1 LVDIG
6 GNACKVNAL
15 TLKDELFR
23 HKGCLMIENGTK
35 VTIHYTGTLD
45 DGTQFDSSAGR
56 DPLEFEMGAGMVIPG
71 FEKGV
76 ADMAVGEK
84 KSIHIP
90 SVEAYGERRED
101 LVMQFERSQLPE
113 DLTPEVGMGLHMQ
126 GPQGQPI
133 PVTITAVEE
142 ANITID
148 ANHQLAGQNLN
159 FELELV
165 AVN

>member
-1 LVDIG
+1 
-6 GNACKVNAL
+6 
-15 TLKDELFR
+15 
-23 HKGCLMIENGTK
+23 MIENGQK
-35 VTIHYTGTLD
+35 VKIHYTGTLD
-45 DGTQFDSSAGR
+45 DGNQFDSSAGR

-76 ADMAVGEK
+76 ADMAVGDK

-90 SVEAYGERRED
+90 AAEAYGEKRDE

-113 DLTPEVGMGLHMQ
+113 DLTPEIGMMLQMQ
-126 GPQGQPI
+126 GPQGQPV
-133 PVTITAVEE
+133 PVTVTAVEE

-165 AVN
+165 AVD

>member
-1 LVDIG
+1 
-6 GNACKVNAL
+6 
-15 TLKDELFR
+15 
-23 HKGCLMIENGTK
+23 MIENGKK
-35 VTIHYTGTLD
+35 VKIHYTGSLD

-56 DPLEFEMGAGMVIPG
+56 DPLEFEMGGGMVIPG

-76 ADMAVGEK
+76 VDMEVGEK
-84 KSIHIP
+84 KTIHIP
-90 SVEAYGERRED
+90 AAEAYGEHRED

-113 DLTPEVGMGLHMQ
+113 GLEPEVGMGLQMQ
-126 GPQGQPI
+126 GPQGQPV
-133 PVTITAVEE
+133 PVTITAVDD

-165 AVN
+165 EVV